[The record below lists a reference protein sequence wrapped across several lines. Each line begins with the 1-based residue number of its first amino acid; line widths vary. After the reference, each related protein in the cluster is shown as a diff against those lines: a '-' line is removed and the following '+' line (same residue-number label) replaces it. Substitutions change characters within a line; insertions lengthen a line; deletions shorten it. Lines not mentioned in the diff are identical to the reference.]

1 MWVLRNG
8 KRIASVC
15 RQTAKVLS
23 QCAADQEEKEESQQ
37 QHPICI
43 APLLLSL
50 ANSGL
55 VHLYKSVM
63 RMKESS
69 NEDNG
74 NNNHNNHLSCIDAA
88 LVLSDGLKCATNEAR
103 EMLERSVEAGECKV
117 SEAVL
122 QALRSALV
130 ESTTAPIP
138 GSRDN
143 GFTSNDNSDTSNW
156 DTVCRSLEWV
166 KCSRYFEPEI
176 SAELKS
182 HSQDILNFFHIH
194 EEEDPC
200 SNTAVQY
207 ENLVKE
213 KSFEQMRLCKR
224 CKIEDEKLA
233 KESAH
238 AITAFEMESAI
249 MKDGLEQLE
258 QTMRVST
265 QCNQDLT
272 LQVARKQWDGLMKN
286 CIEEWSP
293 WVPSGSVS
301 YQLSCGEGSKMLQIL
316 LMPTNY
322 NNAIDYT
329 NTTYDADETV
339 PLPSGISE
347 LDISVVKHFSPA
359 TSSSNVLN
367 NNVDISY
374 GEANDNEDITRIE
387 KGEDANGDGIGSSA
401 TAPELMPLG
410 SETDGWEEI
419 TVGIAQAAEWDA
431 MTEAQL
437 AVQLGE
443 KDDSIAG
450 QWQVFMLLPGRHIP
464 GTLSLSQRNVL
475 FRSSSAKYRDIDSSS
490 SSNKRRASY
499 ASCPAS
505 DYQLHRWC
513 LRHLQGILL
522 RRYML
527 DERAVELFWVKADG
541 WCSRDVFLAFDS
553 VLKMQAFVSALK
565 KLSYKGTFPLFA
577 WPKSLRP
584 AIVTRTSRLT
594 EAWKRRQISNFDYL
608 VCLNIVAG
616 RSYND
621 MTQYPVMPW
630 VLADYE
636 SPELDLSDSSTFRDL
651 SKPVGALDERRLY
664 AFRERCESFVDPV
677 IPRFLYGSHYSSP
690 GIVIHYLIRQ
700 EPYTS
705 MHVKLQGDKFDC
717 PDRLFFDVN
726 QSWRNCLSSMS
737 DVKEL
742 IPELFCCPD
751 VLLNNRGLP
760 LGTLQDGSGRVH
772 DVRLPP
778 WASGSPH
785 KFIRLHR
792 MALESEEV
800 SCHLHKWIDLVFGYK
815 QRGEAALRSDNLFYY
830 LTYEGAVNVASI
842 TDSIQR
848 EAVEAQVAHFGQ
860 TPSQLFMD
868 PHPSRLPPENCA
880 PPCFSVPSRLQVFR
894 PPRQPGG
901 QGELGPVLSV
911 CCSSSRVMVVHAK
924 DLTVTL
930 YSWTSLP
937 DGEGLPFSLKLER
950 SCPLPCAPFFVHSHF
965 QVLQEIQNGG
975 GSQPPMTSK
984 FALVS
989 SFMEGSSWMGIT
1001 ATPPVS
1007 SVNVIDCL
1015 VSCGYWDGCLKVYS
1029 LNTTGVG
1036 SSGWDCLSSSRGLH
1050 MGRIT
1055 CLTSGQ
1061 DGGECAVATGG
1072 EDMLVCV
1079 WQFSCGRMCAALA
1092 EDDRVRREMSAG
1104 PYTSPSATGRVTA
1117 QQQRFIGDLEMENN
1131 SLCCILRL
1139 YGHDSPITCLDIC
1152 GDVGLIASGAADGR
1166 IALHTVRCGSYV
1178 RTLWL
1183 PGGQHSFYHHPSPHL
1198 LCLSQHGDLIVYSG
1212 DDSSLHLLTVNG
1224 THVAS
1229 VTTPGLVQSIV
1240 PTADGESIVCSHT
1253 VKGEVVSRSL
1263 LDLHV
1268 EHTVASGKK
1277 RGGEIHLG
1285 GIYSPRSYCGLLL
1298 LYPYF

>member
-1 MWVLRNG
+1 MWVLLNG

-15 RQTAKVLS
+15 KQAAKVLN
-23 QCAADQEEKEESQQ
+23 QCAADQDEEESQQ
-37 QHPICI
+37 HHPICI
-43 APLLLSL
+43 APLILSL

-63 RMKESS
+63 RIKESP
-69 NEDNG
+69 NEDND
-74 NNNHNNHLSCIDAA
+74 NNNHLSCIDAA
-88 LVLSDGLKCATNEAR
+88 LVLSDGLKHATNEAR

-117 SEAVL
+117 SEGVL
-122 QALRSALV
+122 RALRSALV

-138 GSRDN
+138 GNRDK
-143 GFTSNDNSDTSNW
+143 GYISNDNSGTSNW
-156 DTVCRSLEWV
+156 DTVCQSLEWV
-166 KCSRYFEPEI
+166 KRSRYFEPEI

-182 HSQDILNFFHIH
+182 HAQDILNSFNIDA
-194 EEEDPC
+194 EEDPC

-207 ENLVKE
+207 ENLVKK
-213 KSFEQMRLCKR
+213 KSFEKMSLYKR
-224 CKIEDEKLA
+224 YKIEDEKLV

-238 AITAFEMESAI
+238 AIAALEMESAI
-249 MKDGLEQLE
+249 IKDGLEQLE
-258 QTMRVST
+258 QTMRIST

-272 LQVARKQWDGLMKN
+272 LQVARKQWDGFIRN
-286 CIEEWSP
+286 CNEEWSP
-293 WVPSGSVS
+293 WVPSGPVS
-301 YQLSCGEGSKMLQIL
+301 YQLSYGDGRKMLQML
-316 LMPTNY
+316 LMPTNC
-322 NNAIDYT
+322 NNAIDYMH
-329 NTTYDADETV
+329 TTYDADETV
-339 PLPSGISE
+339 PLPSDISE
-347 LDISVVKHFSPA
+347 LDISVAKHLSPA
-359 TSSSNVLN
+359 PSSRTVLN
-367 NNVDISY
+367 DNIDISY
-374 GEANDNEDITRIE
+374 GEANDDEDTTCIE
-387 KGEDANGDGIGSSA
+387 EDEDANGNIIGSSA

-419 TVGIAQAAEWDA
+419 TVGIAQAAEWDV

-450 QWQVFMLLPGRHIP
+450 QWQVLMLLPGRHVP
-464 GTLSLSQRNVL
+464 GTLFLSQRNIL
-475 FRSSSAKYRDIDSSS
+475 FRSSSANHRDIDSSS
-490 SSNKRRASY
+490 SKHRTSY
-499 ASCPAS
+499 ASCCSS
-505 DYQLHRWC
+505 DYPLQRWC
-513 LRHLQGILL
+513 LRYLQGILL

-527 DERAVELFWVKADG
+527 DERAVELFWVKTDG
-541 WCSRDVFLAFDS
+541 WCSRGVFLAFDS
-553 VLKMQAFVSALK
+553 VLKMQAFVNALK

-584 AIVTRTSRLT
+584 TIVIRTSRLT

-608 VCLNIVAG
+608 VCLNFVAG

-621 MTQYPVMPW
+621 ITQYPIMPW

-651 SKPVGALDERRLY
+651 SKPVGALDERRLC

-690 GIVIHYLIRQ
+690 GIVLHYLVRQ

-705 MHVKLQGDKFDC
+705 MHVRLQGDRFDC

-760 LGTLQDGSGRVH
+760 LGTLQDGSGQVN

-792 MALESEEV
+792 MVLESEEV

-815 QRGEAALRSDNLFYY
+815 QRGEAALRNDNLFYY
-830 LTYEGAVNVASI
+830 LTYEGAVNVANI
-842 TDSIQR
+842 TDRIQR
-848 EAVEAQVAHFGQ
+848 EAVEAQVAQFGQ
-860 TPSQLFMD
+860 TPSQIFMD
-868 PHPSRLPPENCA
+868 PHPSRLPPGNCV
-880 PPCFSVPSRLQVFR
+880 PPCFSVSSRLQVFHR
-894 PPRQPGG
+894 PNQPGG
-901 QGELGPVLSV
+901 RGELGPVLSV
-911 CCSSSRVMVVHAK
+911 CCNSSQVMVVHAK
-924 DLTVTL
+924 DLTVTS
-930 YSWTSLP
+930 YAWTSLP
-937 DGEGLPFSLKLER
+937 DGEGLPFSLKLVR
-950 SCPLPCAPFFVHSHF
+950 SCPLPCAPFFVHNPF
-965 QVLQEIQNGG
+965 QTLQEIQNGR

-984 FALVS
+984 FTLVS
-989 SFMEGSSWMGIT
+989 SFMEGSSCMGIS

-1007 SVNVIDCL
+1007 SRNVIDCL

-1050 MGRIT
+1050 MGRII
-1055 CLTSGQ
+1055 CLASGQ

-1079 WQFSCGRMCAALA
+1079 WRFSCGRMCAALA
-1092 EDDRVRREMSAG
+1092 EDDHVGREMSVG
-1104 PYTSPSATGRVTA
+1104 SYTSPSATGSVTT
-1117 QQQRFIGDLEMENN
+1117 QQRRLIAGLEMENN
-1131 SLCCILRL
+1131 SLCCMLRL
-1139 YGHDSPITCLDIC
+1139 YGHDAPITCLAIC
-1152 GDVGLIASGAADGR
+1152 GDVGLIASGAADSR
-1166 IALHTVRCGSYV
+1166 IALHTIRCGSYI

-1198 LCLSQHGDLIVYSG
+1198 LCLSQHGDLIVYSR

-1224 THVAS
+1224 THVTS

-1277 RGGEIHLG
+1277 ATTKE
-1285 GIYSPRSYCGLLL
+1285 SPVGWYLFTQIFL
-1298 LYPYF
+1298 